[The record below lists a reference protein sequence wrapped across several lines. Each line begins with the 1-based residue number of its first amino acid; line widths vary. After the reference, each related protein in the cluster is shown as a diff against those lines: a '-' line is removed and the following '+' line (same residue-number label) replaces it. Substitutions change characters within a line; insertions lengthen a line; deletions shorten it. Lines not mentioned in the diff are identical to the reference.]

1 MTSMQ
6 RHASCA
12 SRPAYSP
19 ESMAARNPSNREPNH
34 RVWLA
39 SIQSEAIVRR
49 STCGGA
55 PAPTAAGPVETCSSS
70 SSTVMAPRAPWT
82 V

>member
-12 SRPAYSP
+12 SRPAWSP
-19 ESMAARNPSNREPNH
+19 ESMAARNPSNRELNH

-49 STCGGA
+49 STCAGA
-55 PAPTAAGPVETCSSS
+55 PPATAWVAICSAS
-70 SSTVMAPRAPWT
+70 SSTVTAPRAPWT